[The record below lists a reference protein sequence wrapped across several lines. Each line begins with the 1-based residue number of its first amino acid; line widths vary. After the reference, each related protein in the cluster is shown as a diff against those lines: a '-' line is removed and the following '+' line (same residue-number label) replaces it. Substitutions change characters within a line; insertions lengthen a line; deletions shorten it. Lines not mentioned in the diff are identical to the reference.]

1 LHERIQSLDLLKLPR
16 WTQCL
21 EVACVVV
28 LDF

>member
-1 LHERIQSLDLLKLPR
+1 MSGFKAMDLLKLPR